1 MDRDSSRELLTRTR
15 NEVVRS
21 LEPIRARLREPQRD
35 SSGEIALADQHPAD
49 VATDTEMREL
59 DVTTE
64 VMFEARLR
72 LIDDA
77 LKRLDDGTYGICR
90 ICGRQIPPERLQLLP
105 GTPYFVEDAAQQEG
119 SGKRP

>member
-1 MDRDSSRELLTRTR
+1 MDQEYFRDLLLRTR
-15 NEVVRS
+15 DEVVGS

-59 DVTTE
+59 DITTE
-64 VMFEARLR
+64 VMFEARLG

-77 LKRLDDGTYGICR
+77 IKRLDGGTYGTCQS
-90 ICGRQIPPERLQLLP
+90 CGREIPTERLELVP
-105 GTPYFVEDAAQQEG
+105 ETPYCVEDAAKQEG
-119 SGKRP
+119 

>member
-35 SSGEIALADQHPAD
+35 SSGEIALVDQHPAD
-49 VATDTEMREL
+49 VATDTEVREL

-77 LKRLDDGTYGICR
+77 LKRLADGTVWIRPICLP
-90 ICGRQIPPERLQLLP
+90 QLPPVAPPPR
-105 GTPYFVEDAAQQEG
+105 
-119 SGKRP
+119 RPPTHC